1 MQQTAWRSNEK
12 QSSYVHFLERTTI
25 AFAFRRV
32 RDLSLAESAQSKGCL
47 LPRIDN
53 RNDLKRNHEQLV
65 QM

>member
-12 QSSYVHFLERTTI
+12 QNSYVHFLERTTI
-25 AFAFRRV
+25 AFAFQRV
-32 RDLSLAESAQSKGCL
+32 SDSSLAESAQSKSL

-53 RNDLKRNHEQLV
+53 RNDLKHNHEQLV